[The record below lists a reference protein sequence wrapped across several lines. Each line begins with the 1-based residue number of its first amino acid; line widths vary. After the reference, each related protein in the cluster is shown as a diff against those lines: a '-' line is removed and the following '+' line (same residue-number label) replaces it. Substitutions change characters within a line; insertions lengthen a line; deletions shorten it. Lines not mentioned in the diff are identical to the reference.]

1 MGLLEETDSQDPDPY
16 EEVQKFPYV
25 VSRLPEGVKITTSE
39 MKITGP
45 EITCLMLM
53 LLLLLYSV
61 IRFFVIWKRDYR
73 MPDGVFY
80 FEEKT
85 VQTTNTRE
93 FKETNVRVSNSNN
106 ISAPRFETK
115 ISMNFVPWDQ
125 SMDVD
130 TEQTDTP
137 VRLMTLSP

>member
-1 MGLLEETDSQDPDPY
+1 MGLLEETDSQDLDPY

-25 VSRLPEGVKITTSE
+25 VSKLPEGVKITTSE

-93 FKETNVRVSNSNN
+93 FKETNKELVTATIFQLRD
-106 ISAPRFETK
+106 TK
-115 ISMNFVPWDQ
+115 LRSQ
-125 SMDVD
+125 
-130 TEQTDTP
+130 
-137 VRLMTLSP
+137 

>member
-25 VSRLPEGVKITTSE
+25 VSRLPEGVKIRTSE

-125 SMDVD
+125 SMDID
-130 TEQTDTP
+130 TVQTDTP
-137 VRLMTLSP
+137 VRLMTLFP